1 MFLHRDLGGE
11 GPGADC
17 LKPGHLGSDR
27 EVGTPRLLTDCQ
39 PGSCRKTTGP
49 LQLWVGQN
57 ALQNNFHRGQYLK
70 WCIFGYAMLDS
81 FSARDLMRISKGK
94 GHDTLPANSLA
105 DRATAKDEEEASL
118 FQLRIKLK
126 TGDREDHEGVVAKA

>member
-49 LQLWVGQN
+49 LQLWVGQD

-70 WCIFGYAMLDS
+70 WCILGYAMLDS
-81 FSARDLMRISKGK
+81 FGARDLMRIRISKGK
-94 GHDTLPANSLA
+94 RRDALTANSLA
-105 DRATAKDEEEASL
+105 DGAIEKEQIESIIRSSKGSA
-118 FQLRIKLK
+118 QY
-126 TGDREDHEGVVAKA
+126 G